1 MLKSCRHI
9 LFSGLFAF
17 LFLVLFKTG
26 LLYHLEQYSLFC
38 PKGEYLRSFFEQ
50 PGGVLA
56 LVGAFLTQFCHFPVL
71 GAALFTL
78 CLCLLTWLTGKA
90 FGLEGKAAWLATLP
104 ALFLLL
110 FVTRLDYSIYL
121 FKTYGLL
128 FSQVLGYTVAAGLVL
143 VYRKCFLGRR
153 YSPMFPAL
161 VLLAGYPLFGSFS
174 LIAAVLM
181 ALTALREGKLGLIEL
196 AVTLILGA
204 AVPWLCRE
212 LPWVFPRIHRNFV
225 YFAGFPYKEFVEN
238 GICQVPLILAF
249 AAMAALCFLRKARG
263 FAVPALVLAAVLAV
277 GAGSNWDSGFRT
289 VLGMERAVS
298 QQDWDQVLKLAKKE
312 RTPNRIHVLY
322 RNIALYGKGTLTE
335 EMFRYPDGDAP
346 LRSKAVFPISYIC
359 AAPVLYYC
367 GMPNPCDRLA
377 MEYSSTF
384 CKNIHFYKYQAKTA
398 LLSGEYDLARKYLD
412 MVDAN
417 WFQGKW
423 VRRYRA
429 FLDNPALM
437 DEDPEFQRL
446 RPLLQGAWTKYDAV
460 APLEEMLWAQFA
472 DPGYVNES
480 VFEWQAACYLTRK
493 DAERTLYCVFNRHEL
508 LPDAPVGTAL
518 AEGAALFAS
527 QSGDLD
533 MMRELVGVLSSR
545 QQVLRTFSQFS
556 NALNAAG
563 DLRSEKTKERF
574 QARYEG
580 TYWYYYYFMD
590 INTKR

>member
-71 GAALFTL
+71 GAALFAL

-423 VRRYRA
+423 ARRYRA

>member
-71 GAALFTL
+71 GAGLFALS
-78 CLCLLTWLTGKA
+78 LCLLTWLTGKA

>member
-56 LVGAFLTQFCHFPVL
+56 LAGAFLTQFCHFPVL
-71 GAALFTL
+71 GAALFAL

>member
-56 LVGAFLTQFCHFPVL
+56 LAGAFLTQFCHFPVL
-71 GAALFTL
+71 GAGLFAL

-153 YSPMFPAL
+153 CAPVFPAL

-174 LIAAVLM
+174 LIAAALM
-181 ALTALREGKLGLIEL
+181 ALTALREGKRGLIEF
-196 AVTLILGA
+196 AVALVLGA
-204 AVPWLCRE
+204 AVPWLCGE
-212 LPWVFPRIHRNFV
+212 LPGVFPRIHRNFV

-480 VFEWQAACYLTRK
+480 VFEWQAACYLARK

-545 QQVLRTFSQFS
+545 QQVLRAFSQFS

>member
-56 LVGAFLTQFCHFPVL
+56 LAGAFLTQFCHFPVL
-71 GAALFTL
+71 GAGLFAL

>member
-56 LVGAFLTQFCHFPVL
+56 LAGAFLTQFCHFPVL
-71 GAALFTL
+71 GAGLFAL

-153 YSPMFPAL
+153 CAPVFPAL
-161 VLLAGYPLFGSFS
+161 VILAGYPLFGSFA
-174 LIAAVLM
+174 LVAAVLM
-181 ALTALREGKLGLIEL
+181 ALTAFREGKRGLIEL
-196 AVTLILGA
+196 AVTLVLGA
-204 AVPWLCRE
+204 AVPWLCGE
-212 LPWVFPRIHRNFV
+212 LPGVFPRIHRNFV

-298 QQDWDQVLKLAKKE
+298 QQDWDQVLKLAQKE

-423 VRRYRA
+423 VRRYRT

-437 DEDPEFQRL
+437 DDDPEFQRL
-446 RPLLQGAWTKYDAV
+446 RPLLQGTWTKYDAI

-545 QQVLRTFSQFS
+545 QQVLRAFSQFS

>member
-71 GAALFTL
+71 GAALFAL

-322 RNIALYGKGTLTE
+322 RNIALYGKGALTE

-480 VFEWQAACYLTRK
+480 VFEWQAACYLARK

-545 QQVLRTFSQFS
+545 QQVLRAFSQFS

>member
-56 LVGAFLTQFCHFPVL
+56 LAGAFLTQFCHFPVL
-71 GAALFTL
+71 GAGLFAL

-153 YSPMFPAL
+153 CAPVFPAL
-161 VLLAGYPLFGSFS
+161 VLLVGYPLFGSFA
-174 LIAAVLM
+174 LVAAVLM
-181 ALTALREGKLGLIEL
+181 ALTALREGKRGLIEL
-196 AVTLILGA
+196 AVALVLGA
-204 AVPWLCRE
+204 AVPWLCGE
-212 LPWVFPRIHRNFV
+212 LPGVFPRIHRNFV

-289 VLGMERAVS
+289 VLGMEQAVS
-298 QQDWDQVLKLAKKE
+298 QQDWDQVLKLAQKE

-417 WFQGKW
+417 WFQEKW

-437 DEDPEFQRL
+437 DDDPEFQRL
-446 RPLLQGAWTKYDAV
+446 RPLLQGAWTKYDAI

-545 QQVLRTFSQFS
+545 QQVLRAFSQFS

>member
-17 LFLVLFKTG
+17 LFLVLFKSG

-56 LVGAFLTQFCHFPVL
+56 LAGAFLTQFCHFPVL
-71 GAALFTL
+71 GAALFAL
-78 CLCLLTWLTGKA
+78 CLCPLTWLTGKA

>member
-50 PGGVLA
+50 PEGVLA
-56 LVGAFLTQFCHFPVL
+56 LAGAFLTQFCHFPVL
-71 GAALFTL
+71 GAALFAL

-143 VYRKCFLGRR
+143 VYRKFFLGRR
-153 YSPMFPAL
+153 CAPVFPAL

-174 LIAAVLM
+174 LVAAVLM
-181 ALTALREGKLGLIEL
+181 ALTALREGKRGLIEL
-196 AVTLILGA
+196 AVALVLGA
-204 AVPWLCRE
+204 AVPWLCGE
-212 LPWVFPRIHRNFV
+212 LPGVFPRIHRNFV

-263 FAVPALVLAAVLAV
+263 FTVPALVLAAVLAV

-412 MVDAN
+412 KVDAN

-437 DEDPEFQRL
+437 DDDPEFQRL
-446 RPLLQGAWTKYDAV
+446 RPLLQGAWTKYDAI

-545 QQVLRTFSQFS
+545 QQVLRAFSQFS

>member
-71 GAALFTL
+71 GAALFAL

-110 FVTRLDYSIYL
+110 FVARLDYSIYL

-153 YSPMFPAL
+153 YSPIFPAL

-181 ALTALREGKLGLIEL
+181 ALIALREGKLGLIEL

-556 NALNAAG
+556 NVLNAAG
-563 DLRSEKTKERF
+563 DLLSEKTKERF

>member
-56 LVGAFLTQFCHFPVL
+56 LAGAFLTQFCHFPVL
-71 GAALFTL
+71 GAALFAL

-128 FSQVLGYTVAAGLVL
+128 FSQVLGYTVAVGLVL

-181 ALTALREGKLGLIEL
+181 ALIALREGKLGLIEL

>member
-56 LVGAFLTQFCHFPVL
+56 LAGAFLTQFCHFPVL
-71 GAALFTL
+71 GAGLFAL

-143 VYRKCFLGRR
+143 VYRKFFLGRR
-153 YSPMFPAL
+153 CAPVFPAL
-161 VLLAGYPLFGSFS
+161 VLLAGYPLFGSFA
-174 LIAAVLM
+174 LVAAVLM
-181 ALTALREGKLGLIEL
+181 ALTAFREGKRGLIEL
-196 AVTLILGA
+196 AVTLVLGA
-204 AVPWLCRE
+204 AVPWLCGE
-212 LPWVFPRIHRNFV
+212 LPGVFPRIHRNFV

-298 QQDWDQVLKLAKKE
+298 QQDWDQVLKLAQKE

-437 DEDPEFQRL
+437 DDDPEFQRL
-446 RPLLQGAWTKYDAV
+446 RPLLQGAWTKYDAI

-527 QSGDLD
+527 QSGDLE

-545 QQVLRTFSQFS
+545 QQVLRAFSQFS

>member
-26 LLYHLEQYSLFC
+26 LLYHVEQYSLFC

-56 LVGAFLTQFCHFPVL
+56 LAGAFLTQFCHFPVL
-71 GAALFTL
+71 GAGLFAL

-153 YSPMFPAL
+153 CAPVFPAL
-161 VLLAGYPLFGSFS
+161 VLLVGYPLFGSFA

-181 ALTALREGKLGLIEL
+181 ALTALREGKRGLIEL
-196 AVTLILGA
+196 AVALVLGA
-204 AVPWLCRE
+204 AVPWLCGE
-212 LPWVFPRIHRNFV
+212 LPGVFPRIHRNFV

-263 FAVPALVLAAVLAV
+263 FTVPALVLAAVLAV

-298 QQDWDQVLKLAKKE
+298 QQDWDQVLKLAQKE

-412 MVDAN
+412 MVAAN
-417 WFQGKW
+417 WFQGEW

-437 DEDPEFQRL
+437 DGDPEFQRL
-446 RPLLQGAWTKYDAV
+446 RPLLQGAWTKYDAI

-480 VFEWQAACYLTRK
+480 VFEWQAACYLARK

-545 QQVLRTFSQFS
+545 QQVLRAFSQFS

>member
-71 GAALFTL
+71 GAALFAL
-78 CLCLLTWLTGKA
+78 CLCLQTWLTGKA

-153 YSPMFPAL
+153 CAPVFPAL
-161 VLLAGYPLFGSFS
+161 VILAGYPLFGSFA

-181 ALTALREGKLGLIEL
+181 ALTALREGKRGLIEL
-196 AVTLILGA
+196 AVALVLGA
-204 AVPWLCRE
+204 AVPWLCGE
-212 LPWVFPRIHRNFV
+212 LPGVFPRIHRNFV

-263 FAVPALVLAAVLAV
+263 FTVPALVLAAVLAV

-429 FLDNPALM
+429 FLDNPAMM

-545 QQVLRTFSQFS
+545 QQVLRAFSQFS

>member
-56 LVGAFLTQFCHFPVL
+56 LAGAFLTQFCHFPVL
-71 GAALFTL
+71 GAALFAL

-153 YSPMFPAL
+153 CAPVFPAL

-174 LIAAVLM
+174 LVAAVLM
-181 ALTALREGKLGLIEL
+181 ALTALREGKRGLIEL
-196 AVTLILGA
+196 AVALVLGA
-204 AVPWLCRE
+204 AVHWLCGE
-212 LPWVFPRIHRNFV
+212 LPGVFPRIHRNFV

-263 FAVPALVLAAVLAV
+263 FTVPALVLAAVLAV

-398 LLSGEYDLARKYLD
+398 VHSGEYDLARKYLD

-545 QQVLRTFSQFS
+545 QQVLRAFSQFS

>member
-71 GAALFTL
+71 GAALFAL

-128 FSQVLGYTVAAGLVL
+128 FSQVLGYTVAVGLVL

-153 YSPMFPAL
+153 CAPVFPAL
-161 VLLAGYPLFGSFS
+161 VLLVGYPLFGSFA
-174 LIAAVLM
+174 LVAAVLM

-298 QQDWDQVLKLAKKE
+298 QQDWDQVLKLAEKE

-437 DEDPEFQRL
+437 DDDPEFQRL
-446 RPLLQGAWTKYDAV
+446 RPLLQGAWTKYDAI

-545 QQVLRTFSQFS
+545 QQVLRAFSQFS

>member
-71 GAALFTL
+71 GAALFAL

-128 FSQVLGYTVAAGLVL
+128 FSQVLGYTVAVGLVL

-153 YSPMFPAL
+153 CAPVFPAL
-161 VLLAGYPLFGSFS
+161 VILAGYPLFGSFA
-174 LIAAVLM
+174 LVAAVLM
-181 ALTALREGKLGLIEL
+181 ALTAFREGKRGLIEL
-196 AVTLILGA
+196 AVALVLGA
-204 AVPWLCRE
+204 AVPWLCGE
-212 LPWVFPRIHRNFV
+212 LPGVFPRIHRNFV

-263 FAVPALVLAAVLAV
+263 FTVPALVLAAVLAV

-298 QQDWDQVLKLAKKE
+298 QQDWDQVLKLAEKE

-437 DEDPEFQRL
+437 DDDPEFQRL
-446 RPLLQGAWTKYDAV
+446 RPLLQGAWTKYDAI

-545 QQVLRTFSQFS
+545 QQVLRAFSQFS

>member
-71 GAALFTL
+71 GAALFAL

-563 DLRSEKTKERF
+563 DIRSEKTKERF

>member
-71 GAALFTL
+71 GAALFAL

-533 MMRELVGVLSSR
+533 RMRELVGVLSSR

>member
-71 GAALFTL
+71 GAALFAL
-78 CLCLLTWLTGKA
+78 CLCLQTWLTGKA

-429 FLDNPALM
+429 FLDNP
-437 DEDPEFQRL
+437 
-446 RPLLQGAWTKYDAV
+446 
-460 APLEEMLWAQFA
+460 
-472 DPGYVNES
+472 GYVNES

>member
-1 MLKSCRHI
+1 M
-9 LFSGLFAF
+9 
-17 LFLVLFKTG
+17 
-26 LLYHLEQYSLFC
+26 
-38 PKGEYLRSFFEQ
+38 
-50 PGGVLA
+50 
-56 LVGAFLTQFCHFPVL
+56 
-71 GAALFTL
+71 
-78 CLCLLTWLTGKA
+78 
-90 FGLEGKAAWLATLP
+90 
-104 ALFLLL
+104 
-110 FVTRLDYSIYL
+110 
-121 FKTYGLL
+121 
-128 FSQVLGYTVAAGLVL
+128 
-143 VYRKCFLGRR
+143 
-153 YSPMFPAL
+153 
-161 VLLAGYPLFGSFS
+161 
-174 LIAAVLM
+174 
-181 ALTALREGKLGLIEL
+181 
-196 AVTLILGA
+196 
-204 AVPWLCRE
+204 
-212 LPWVFPRIHRNFV
+212 

-263 FAVPALVLAAVLAV
+263 FTVPALVLAAVLAV

-417 WFQGKW
+417 WFQGNW

-437 DEDPEFQRL
+437 DEDPEFQHL
-446 RPLLQGAWTKYDAV
+446 RPLLQGTWTKYDAI

>member
-71 GAALFTL
+71 GAALFAL

-153 YSPMFPAL
+153 YSPIFPAL

-545 QQVLRTFSQFS
+545 QQVLRAFSQFS

>member
-71 GAALFTL
+71 GAALFAL

-298 QQDWDQVLKLAKKE
+298 QQDWDQVLKLAQKE

>member
-38 PKGEYLRSFFEQ
+38 PKGEYLRSFYEQ

-71 GAALFTL
+71 GAALFAL

>member
-17 LFLVLFKTG
+17 LFLVLVKTG

-71 GAALFTL
+71 GAALFAL

-143 VYRKCFLGRR
+143 VYRKCFLGWR

-249 AAMAALCFLRKARG
+249 AAMAALCFLRKARR

-412 MVDAN
+412 MVEAN

>member
-56 LVGAFLTQFCHFPVL
+56 LAGAFLTQFCHFPVL
-71 GAALFTL
+71 GAGLFAL

-110 FVTRLDYSIYL
+110 FVARLDYSIYL

-153 YSPMFPAL
+153 CAPVFPAL
-161 VLLAGYPLFGSFS
+161 VILAGYPLFGSFA
-174 LIAAVLM
+174 LVAAVLM
-181 ALTALREGKLGLIEL
+181 ALTAFREGKRGLIEL
-196 AVTLILGA
+196 AVTLVLGA
-204 AVPWLCRE
+204 AVPWLCGE
-212 LPWVFPRIHRNFV
+212 LPGVFPRIHRNFV

-263 FAVPALVLAAVLAV
+263 FTVPALVLAAVLAV

-298 QQDWDQVLKLAKKE
+298 QQDWDQVLKLAQKE

-322 RNIALYGKGTLTE
+322 RNIALYGKGALTE

-429 FLDNPALM
+429 FLDNV
-437 DEDPEFQRL
+437 
-446 RPLLQGAWTKYDAV
+446 TI
-460 APLEEMLWAQFA
+460 
-472 DPGYVNES
+472 
-480 VFEWQAACYLTRK
+480 T
-493 DAERTLYCVFNRHEL
+493 
-508 LPDAPVGTAL
+508 
-518 AEGAALFAS
+518 
-527 QSGDLD
+527 QSGEVPTISAPTVSISGNAQSADTYFGS
-533 MMRELVGVLSSR
+533 VSVTLSAAFS
-545 QQVLRTFSQFS
+545 VIFPFTF
-556 NALNAAG
+556 
-563 DLRSEKTKERF
+563 
-574 QARYEG
+574 
-580 TYWYYYYFMD
+580 
-590 INTKR
+590 

>member
-71 GAALFTL
+71 GAALFAL

-153 YSPMFPAL
+153 YSPIFPAL

-249 AAMAALCFLRKARG
+249 AAMAALCFLRKAHG
-263 FAVPALVLAAVLAV
+263 FTVPALVLAAVLAV

-437 DEDPEFQRL
+437 DEDAEFRRL

>member
-17 LFLVLFKTG
+17 LFLVLVKTG

-71 GAALFTL
+71 GAALFAL

-143 VYRKCFLGRR
+143 VYRKCFLGWR

-181 ALTALREGKLGLIEL
+181 ALTALREGKQGLIEL

-437 DEDPEFQRL
+437 GEDPEFQRL

>member
-56 LVGAFLTQFCHFPVL
+56 LAGAFLTQFCHFPVL
-71 GAALFTL
+71 GAGLFAL

-128 FSQVLGYTVAAGLVL
+128 FSQVLGYTVAVGLVL

-153 YSPMFPAL
+153 CAPVFPAL

-174 LIAAVLM
+174 LIAAALM
-181 ALTALREGKLGLIEL
+181 ALTALREGKRGLIEF
-196 AVTLILGA
+196 AVALVLGA
-204 AVPWLCRE
+204 AVPWLCGE
-212 LPWVFPRIHRNFV
+212 LPGVFPRIHRNFV

-263 FAVPALVLAAVLAV
+263 FTVPALVLAAVLAV

-480 VFEWQAACYLTRK
+480 VFEWQAACYLARK

-545 QQVLRTFSQFS
+545 QQVLRAFSQFS

>member
-71 GAALFTL
+71 GAALFAL

-153 YSPMFPAL
+153 YSPIFPAL

>member
-38 PKGEYLRSFFEQ
+38 PKGEYMRSFFEQ

-71 GAALFTL
+71 GAALFAL
-78 CLCLLTWLTGKA
+78 CLCLLTWHTGKA

-110 FVTRLDYSIYL
+110 FATRLDYSIYL

-249 AAMAALCFLRKARG
+249 AAMAALCFLRKARR

-437 DEDPEFQRL
+437 GEDPEFQRL

-580 TYWYYYYFMD
+580 TYWYYYYFID

>member
-56 LVGAFLTQFCHFPVL
+56 LAGAFLTQFCHFPVL
-71 GAALFTL
+71 GAALFAL

-153 YSPMFPAL
+153 CAPVFPAL
-161 VLLAGYPLFGSFS
+161 VILAGYPLFGSFA

-181 ALTALREGKLGLIEL
+181 ALTALREGKRGLIEL
-196 AVTLILGA
+196 AVALVLGA
-204 AVPWLCRE
+204 AVPWLCGE
-212 LPWVFPRIHRNFV
+212 LPGVFPRIHRNFV

-263 FAVPALVLAAVLAV
+263 FTVPALVLAAVLAV

-437 DEDPEFQRL
+437 DDDPEFQRL
-446 RPLLQGAWTKYDAV
+446 RPLLQGAWTKYDAI

-545 QQVLRTFSQFS
+545 QQVLRAFSQFS

>member
-71 GAALFTL
+71 GAALFAL

-153 YSPMFPAL
+153 YSPIFPAL

-580 TYWYYYYFMD
+580 TYWYYYYFID

>member
-71 GAALFTL
+71 GAALFAL

-298 QQDWDQVLKLAKKE
+298 QQD
-312 RTPNRIHVLY
+312 
-322 RNIALYGKGTLTE
+322 
-335 EMFRYPDGDAP
+335 
-346 LRSKAVFPISYIC
+346 
-359 AAPVLYYC
+359 
-367 GMPNPCDRLA
+367 
-377 MEYSSTF
+377 
-384 CKNIHFYKYQAKTA
+384 
-398 LLSGEYDLARKYLD
+398 
-412 MVDAN
+412 
-417 WFQGKW
+417 
-423 VRRYRA
+423 
-429 FLDNPALM
+429 
-437 DEDPEFQRL
+437 
-446 RPLLQGAWTKYDAV
+446 
-460 APLEEMLWAQFA
+460 
-472 DPGYVNES
+472 
-480 VFEWQAACYLTRK
+480 
-493 DAERTLYCVFNRHEL
+493 
-508 LPDAPVGTAL
+508 
-518 AEGAALFAS
+518 
-527 QSGDLD
+527 
-533 MMRELVGVLSSR
+533 
-545 QQVLRTFSQFS
+545 
-556 NALNAAG
+556 
-563 DLRSEKTKERF
+563 
-574 QARYEG
+574 
-580 TYWYYYYFMD
+580 
-590 INTKR
+590 

>member
-71 GAALFTL
+71 GAALFAL

-480 VFEWQAACYLTRK
+480 VFEWQTACYLTRK
-493 DAERTLYCVFNRHEL
+493 DAERTLYCVFNRHEP

>member
-56 LVGAFLTQFCHFPVL
+56 LAGAFLTQFCHFPVL
-71 GAALFTL
+71 GAALFAL

-153 YSPMFPAL
+153 CAPVFPAL
-161 VLLAGYPLFGSFS
+161 VILAGYPLFGSFA

-181 ALTALREGKLGLIEL
+181 ALTALREGKRGLIEL
-196 AVTLILGA
+196 AVALVLGA
-204 AVPWLCRE
+204 AVPWLCGE
-212 LPWVFPRIHRNFV
+212 LPGVFPRIHRNFV

-263 FAVPALVLAAVLAV
+263 FTVPAIVLAAVLAV

-429 FLDNPALM
+429 FLDNPAMM

-446 RPLLQGAWTKYDAV
+446 RPLLQGAWTKYDAI

-480 VFEWQAACYLTRK
+480 VFEWQAACYLARK

-545 QQVLRTFSQFS
+545 QQVLRAFSQFS

>member
-17 LFLVLFKTG
+17 LFLVLVKTG

-71 GAALFTL
+71 GAALFAL

-143 VYRKCFLGRR
+143 VYRECFLGWR

-437 DEDPEFQRL
+437 GEDPEFQRL

>member
-56 LVGAFLTQFCHFPVL
+56 LAGAFLTQFCHFPVL
-71 GAALFTL
+71 GAGLFAL

-153 YSPMFPAL
+153 CAPVFPAL
-161 VLLAGYPLFGSFS
+161 VILAGYPLFGSFA
-174 LIAAVLM
+174 LVAAVLM
-181 ALTALREGKLGLIEL
+181 ALTAFREGKRGLIEL
-196 AVTLILGA
+196 AVTLVLGA
-204 AVPWLCRE
+204 AVPWLCGE
-212 LPWVFPRIHRNFV
+212 LPGVFPRIHRNFV

-298 QQDWDQVLKLAKKE
+298 QQDWDQVLKLAQKE

-437 DEDPEFQRL
+437 DDDPEFQRL
-446 RPLLQGAWTKYDAV
+446 RPLLQGAWTKYDAI

-545 QQVLRTFSQFS
+545 QQVLRAFSQFS

-563 DLRSEKTKERF
+563 DLRSEKTRERF

>member
-17 LFLVLFKTG
+17 LFLVLVKTG

-71 GAALFTL
+71 GAALFAL

-143 VYRKCFLGRR
+143 VYRECFLGWR

-181 ALTALREGKLGLIEL
+181 APTALREGKLGLIEL

-437 DEDPEFQRL
+437 GEDPEFQRL